1 MAKINIHF
9 FRNSTLEKIDYAKV
23 LEFFDNQSNFETYY
37 TEDYVEIIHKD
48 SEFNFSYRFLIT
60 KKSKVSQIYKLNPMF
75 SNVNFLLEMPIV
87 IPSFLAKE
95 ILSTIQKLCKMFELG
110 IYHDSFEDVKP
121 FNVVE
126 FLDFFEKQRGLYIQD
141 NGLAGK
147 IPFDNEK
154 LNVICKFQRSVDNL
168 VDYYHNEVVV
178 NLCYPII
185 DKNTGESGICYDW
198 RFGTPIIFA
207 PYVTFI
213 NIIDDEN
220 QKMLVRRDELIQIL
234 NKYLDEIT
242 NFLPDMYILKSKK
255 AKVCRKELKKIKRIV
270 MEKDYKVLRMCD
282 VIEV

>member
-1 MAKINIHF
+1 MNAVVFYSN
-9 FRNSTLEKIDYAKV
+9 TG
-23 LEFFDNQSNFETYY
+23 QS
-37 TEDYVEIIHKD
+37 
-48 SEFNFSYRFLIT
+48 
-60 KKSKVSQIYKLNPMF
+60 KSVAEY
-75 SNVNFLLEMPIV
+75 
-87 IPSFLAKE
+87 LAT
-95 ILSTIQKLCKMFELG
+95 S
-110 IYHDSFEDVKP
+110 
-121 FNVVE
+121 
-126 FLDFFEKQRGLYIQD
+126 
-141 NGLAGK
+141 
-147 IPFDNEK
+147 
-154 LNVICKFQRSVDNL
+154 
-168 VDYYHNEVVV
+168 
-178 NLCYPII
+178 LCYPII